1 MRDSVGAESEPTPKQ
16 PIRFIHPDSGK
27 VTDRQAR
34 ARVDR
39 EGAEGEYFAEG
50 VQQIID
56 GEDPNPIILNWAK
69 HVTDIS
75 DTSARHTTLLDT
87 ANDEL
92 LTDEQTEVGN
102 QKKFMRDLE
111 EALKEGNVGLLMLDL
126 DGFRNINTLQGHP
139 AGDAAIVWFNK
150 RLDIKLRNKGSK
162 DAPRI
167 ADEIYRLH
175 GDEHAILVHNVDQE
189 KLREVAE
196 RIRKTVEE
204 GIFLFEGVTHAFT
217 TSIGGLMLDEQL
229 GPLGNIRSADTA
241 LYKAKENG
249 RNQSQIV
256 VSYDQPE
263 ISIAT

>member
-1 MRDSVGAESEPTPKQ
+1 MKDSVVTESAPAPRQ
-16 PIRFIHPDSGK
+16 PIRFIHPDSGN
-27 VTDRQAR
+27 VTDRQAQ

-39 EGAEGEYFAEG
+39 EAAEGEYFAEG
-50 VQQIID
+50 VQQIKD
-56 GEDPNPIILNWAK
+56 GEDPNPIILNCAK

-75 DTSARHTTLLDT
+75 DTNARHATLLDA

-126 DGFRNINTLQGHP
+126 DGFRNINTVQGHP

-150 RLDIKLRNKGSK
+150 LLDIKLRNKDSK
-162 DAPRI
+162 GAPRTP
-167 ADEIYRLH
+167 DEIYRLH

-189 KLREVAE
+189 KLKEVAE

-204 GIFLFEGVTHAFT
+204 GIFIFEGVTHSFT

-229 GPLGNIRSADTA
+229 GSLGNVRSADIA
-241 LYKAKENG
+241 LYKAKKNG

-256 VSYDQPE
+256 AIYDPPE
-263 ISIAT
+263 VGIAV